1 MLSIEQLRKKIIK
14 DKYNS
19 MIFAKGRAR
28 EIYLVG
34 GYVRDALMGIRSSD
48 RDYIVSGDLKSFV
61 CVIRDIIN
69 GTIVEFRKQNMIR
82 IALKEGLTFDF
93 SKQVGTIREDLSMRD
108 FSINAIAW
116 SPRSGIIDY
125 FNGVTDINKKR
136 IRAIS
141 EENIISDPLRMIR
154 AYRFAAEMD
163 GSIENGTRMIIKRLH
178 DRIKDVSSERITL
191 ELFNL
196 LNSENSSRYLKM
208 ALEDR
213 ILTGILLF
221 PFKELEKNIREI
233 SKLERTYIKKPSC
246 KIKVLLDEIFAENL
260 LYKGLLCL
268 ETLLQNRIGSLRE
281 AEKLKMSNK
290 INRRIE
296 LAHKGIKELAMK
308 KSILRDKLFSVFM
321 KSKEASLDLLIIINR
336 PDLVREY
343 NRFKK
348 IWKDGFLSSGEII
361 NFSNQIGSG
370 IAKIIEELKRAQFE
384 RKIKSKKQAIEFIN
398 SLVS

>member
-1 MLSIEQLRKKIIK
+1 MLSIEQLRRKIIE

-19 MIFAKGRAR
+19 VIFAKGRGR

-61 CVIRDIIN
+61 CEIRGIIK
-69 GTIVEFRKQNMIR
+69 GTIVEFRKQNMMR

-93 SKQVGTIREDLSMRD
+93 SKQVGVIREDLSRRD
-108 FSINAIAW
+108 FTINAIAW

-125 FNGVTDINKKR
+125 FNGVRDVKKKR

-141 EENIISDPLRMIR
+141 EQNIISDPLRMIR
-154 AYRFAAEMD
+154 AYRFAAEMN

-196 LNSENSSRYLKM
+196 LNSANSYRYLKM

-213 ILTGILLF
+213 VLTGILLF
-221 PFKELEKNIREI
+221 PFKKLENNIREI
-233 SKLERTYIKKPSC
+233 SKLEKTYIKKPSR
-246 KIKVLLDEIFAENL
+246 KIKVLLDENFAENL
-260 LYKGLLCL
+260 VYKGLLCL
-268 ETLLQNRIGSLRE
+268 ETLLQNRIGSHRE

-321 KSKEASLDLLIIINR
+321 KSKEASLDLLIMINR
-336 PDLVREY
+336 PDLAREY

-348 IWKDGFLSSGEII
+348 IWKDGFLSSEEII
-361 NFSNQIGSG
+361 NFSNQIGPG

-384 RKIKSKKQAIEFIN
+384 RKIKSKKQAIEFLY